1 MPLLSRKALLPPSL
15 VLTSAAPLN
24 KDQKAFNTLIKKIDA
39 RRAELAAWGEA
50 IPLFKQR
57 YVSDLLPLQDRETE
71 LHIQLAR
78 SLDLAHGQKGVTKGE
93 KRKLSVMISELAQS
107 VLARQDDDEI
117 KALYNT
123 HSQSDF
129 DAEEAARQEDMKSM
143 LEEMLG
149 MDLGDDID
157 LSSPEELM
165 QRVESQFQAQH
176 EAGHTQAAPRK
187 KTAKQLAR
195 DAQREAEEKQMSQSF
210 REVYRK
216 LASALHPDREP
227 DPAERQRKTEL
238 MQRVNEAY
246 EKGNLLQLL
255 ELQLQLEHIDQAHL
269 ASLGGERLKHY
280 IKILKGQLGEL
291 DMEIQHVEHGFAAEF
306 GLSPFERLRPHD
318 LMPML
323 QADMAHCEINIQR
336 VQADLENVADPKQL
350 KAWLKTINLRRQ
362 RSTDLDFPF

>member
-1 MPLLSRKALLPPSL
+1 MPLLSRKALLSPSL

-39 RRAELAAWGEA
+39 RRAELADWGEA

-57 YVSDLLPLQDRETE
+57 YVSELLPLRDRETA
-71 LHIQLAR
+71 LHIQLAL
-78 SLDLAHGQKGVTKGE
+78 SLDMAHGQKGVTKGE
-93 KRKLSVMISELAQS
+93 KRKLSTMIAELALL
-107 VLARQDDDEI
+107 VLARKDDDQI

-129 DAEEAARQEDMKSM
+129 DVEEAARQNDMKSM

-157 LSSPEELM
+157 LNSPDEVM
-165 QRVESQFQAQH
+165 QRLESQFRAQH
-176 EAGHTQAAPRK
+176 EAGQGQTAPRK

-195 DAQREAEEKQMSQSF
+195 DAQREAEEKQMSQSI

-227 DPAERQRKTEL
+227 DPVERQRKTEL
-238 MQRVNEAY
+238 MQRANEAY

-269 ASLGGERLKHY
+269 ATGKFRACYLKRSA
-280 IKILKGQLGEL
+280 IS
-291 DMEIQHVEHGFAAEF
+291 AAERDPIRKA
-306 GLSPFERLRPHD
+306 STSR
-318 LMPML
+318 
-323 QADMAHCEINIQR
+323 AH
-336 VQADLENVADPKQL
+336 
-350 KAWLKTINLRRQ
+350 
-362 RSTDLDFPF
+362 